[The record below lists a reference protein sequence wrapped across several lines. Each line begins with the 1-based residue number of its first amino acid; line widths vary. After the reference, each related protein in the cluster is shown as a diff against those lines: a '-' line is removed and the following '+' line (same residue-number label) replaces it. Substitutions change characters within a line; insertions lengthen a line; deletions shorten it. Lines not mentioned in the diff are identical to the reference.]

1 MSRAAA
7 LRPVTCTQLPLPP
20 ATQTH
25 SKDGLFLDFI
35 QWEHMNVHL
44 VVTISPSRGREER
57 DKKIYHFL
65 LFFPPPF
72 CLYQT
77 VIEVFNSARME
88 KQCQFLLEP
97 PPPIAEI
104 GNPPPSQG
112 WKVFLCQSHHTSAF
126 SGELSHP
133 TATHC
138 QNLGIYSKHPGLHQG
153 LMKPKTTRYTSRA

>member
-1 MSRAAA
+1 MG
-7 LRPVTCTQLPLPP
+7 THECTPGGNHLPLQGQGGKGQEDLPL
-20 ATQTH
+20 
-25 SKDGLFLDFI
+25 SFI
-35 QWEHMNVHL
+35 F
-44 VVTISPSRGREER
+44 S
-57 DKKIYHFL
+57 
-65 LFFPPPF
+65 PPPF

-97 PPPIAEI
+97 PPPIAET

-133 TATHC
+133 AATHC
-138 QNLGIYSKHPGLHQG
+138 QNLGTYSKHPGLHQG